1 VVTSFSSDLS
11 QFIWSS
17 FILGYPARYGV
28 PMGLILREVDQLHN
42 VSTSPVR
49 MRDEYLAV
57 SEALTIRGIEL
68 QDGLA

>member
-1 VVTSFSSDLS
+1 
-11 QFIWSS
+11 
-17 FILGYPARYGV
+17 
-28 PMGLILREVDQLHN
+28 MGLILREVDQLHN

-68 QDGLA
+68 QAGLA